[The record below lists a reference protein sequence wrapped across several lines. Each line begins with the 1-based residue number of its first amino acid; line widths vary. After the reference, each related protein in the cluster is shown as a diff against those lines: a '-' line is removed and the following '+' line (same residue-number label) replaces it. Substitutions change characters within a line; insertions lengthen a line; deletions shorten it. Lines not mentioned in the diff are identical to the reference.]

1 MSHPHEQVIRQ
12 LFEAYRDEDYE
23 RLRGS
28 IGFRAIMRNRIES
41 NRNHLMRK
49 LIVSNFVTLD
59 GYYDGKDKNIQA
71 IFDYYHEDYYGDEN
85 FDHYNTE
92 RMRAA
97 DTLLLSGRNSFLGN
111 KEYWS
116 GVLDDPNAT
125 AIRREFAQLIRSIEK
140 VVVSDHLTSEALEQW
155 ENTRIVKRADAL
167 ADIAAL
173 KQRTGRDIFM
183 FAGRTL
189 WNHLLLHDLVD
200 ELHLTFFPVIAGEGT
215 PLFEGRPPV
224 SLNLIHTR
232 TWQGSGNILAC
243 YQVSRKKA

>member
-1 MSHPHEQVIRQ
+1 
-12 LFEAYRDEDYE
+12 
-23 RLRGS
+23 
-28 IGFRAIMRNRIES
+28 
-41 NRNHLMRK
+41 MRK

-59 GYYDGKDKNIQA
+59 GYYDGKDKSLHS

-97 DTLLLSGRNSFLGN
+97 DTLLLSGRSSFLGN

-116 GVLDDPNAT
+116 GVLEDPNAT
-125 AIRREFAQLIRSIEK
+125 VIRREFAELIRSIEK
-140 VVVSDHLTSEALEQW
+140 VVVSDHLTAEELGHW

-167 ADIAAL
+167 TEIAAL
-173 KQRTGRDIFM
+173 KQGAGREIFL
-183 FAGRTL
+183 FAGRAL
-189 WNHLLLHDLVD
+189 WNHLLIHDLVD

-224 SLNLIHTR
+224 SLKLIHTR

-243 YQVSRKKA
+243 YQVSRKSNS